1 MRQLNQRGFT
11 LVELLVVLAILG
23 LVMVTVLNVY
33 MTGNTIGQT
42 GQNRAEA
49 QQGARAGM
57 LMEEDLRLAG
67 YGCPATGCAPP
78 APLPAGC
85 VAPPAQSNFICA
97 SATSLSFWADTVNA
111 STILSAQANAGNVNL
126 NVTPGSG
133 SGFAAGDTAY
143 LINYNAFSALTVV
156 SATPNTVTVTAP
168 GPPIAYPQGSQV
180 GRPKVITYSLNGGT
194 LFKDAGDG
202 RGLQP
207 LATGVLAFQL
217 QYFDATDLPI
227 ATPIPS
233 ASLPNIRRV
242 QITMRVQ
249 SAAAE
254 NRGTFTLVSSVR
266 PRNL

>member
-23 LVMVTVLNVY
+23 IVMVTVLNVY

-67 YGCPATGCAPP
+67 YGCPASGCAPP
-78 APLPAGC
+78 VPLPAGC
-85 VAPPAQSNFICA
+85 AAPPAQSNFICA
-97 SATSLSFWADTVNA
+97 TQTSVSFWADLINA
-111 STILSAQANAGNVNL
+111 STVLSAQANAGNIVL
-126 NVTPGSG
+126 TVVSG
-133 SGFAAGDTAY
+133 SGFTAGDTAY
-143 LINYNAFSALTVV
+143 LINYNAFNARTVA
-156 SATPNTVTVTAP
+156 SATNTTVTVNAP
-168 GPPIAYPQGSQV
+168 GPPSAYPQGSQV
-180 GRPKVITYSLNGGT
+180 GRPKVITYSWAGGT

-207 LATGVLAFQL
+207 LATGVQAFQL
-217 QYFDATDLPI
+217 RYYDLNENLLP
-227 ATPIPS
+227 TPIS
-233 ASLPNIRRV
+233 AANIPNIRRV
-242 QITMRVQ
+242 RITMTAQ
-249 SAAAE
+249 SAAAQ
-254 NRGTFTLVSSVR
+254 NRGTFTLDSSVR